1 MEALLQ
7 ACGAAA
13 ESSWQFIGGGVA
25 ILADGGG
32 QAGTALVNVST
43 QLTTGLIE
51 GIQNIFLLVG

>member
-1 MEALLQ
+1 MLGFLQ
-7 ACGAAA
+7 ACGTAA
-13 ESSWQFIGGGVA
+13 ETSWQFIGGGIA
-25 ILADGGG
+25 ILADGAG